1 VVKGSEADVAQDDYY
16 YEIQLTNKQLVFY
29 FMAGAT
35 GLILSFL
42 AGVMVGKG
50 VDAGAGD
57 VQAARPV
64 VEERIV
70 AEEPAVRPTAPPPAE
85 DLTYAGR
92 LESERPEEARLETKA
107 RPPGASS
114 PKAAKASPPPP
125 AAKASPPPKAAP
137 RATPAAPTRLADAS
151 VAPPVAGKGA
161 PAADPKPAPAVTK
174 PVAKAPPPPTKAA
187 PTEKGGSSSFTIQ
200 VGAFKDK
207 TTADSVV
214 SRLKTKGF
222 AAYLVAPESEGAG
235 LYNVRVG
242 SYPARADAERVQAK
256 LRDQEKFKPF
266 IVKN

>member
-1 VVKGSEADVAQDDYY
+1 MAQDDYY

-50 VDAGAGD
+50 VDTGAGD

-64 VEERIV
+64 AEERVV
-70 AEEPAVRPTAPPPAE
+70 AEEPLTRPPTPPPAE
-85 DLTYAGR
+85 ELTYAQR
-92 LESERPEEARLETKA
+92 LEGDKLEEASLEKG
-107 RPPGASS
+107 RPAAAAS
-114 PKAAKASPPPP
+114 PKAGKPSP
-125 AAKASPPPKAAP
+125 APKAA
-137 RATPAAPTRLADAS
+137 ATPRPSPTSEARVADS
-151 VAPPVAGKGA
+151 GQAPPTVS
-161 PAADPKPAPAVTK
+161 KPAPA
-174 PVAKAPPPPTKAA
+174 PETKAA
-187 PTEKGGSSSFTIQ
+187 PATIKPSPKPSPKASPSPAKDAVPSFTIQ

-207 TTADSVV
+207 ATADSMVT
-214 SRLKTKGF
+214 RLKSKGF
-222 AAYLVAPESEGAG
+222 AAYLVAPESEGSA
-235 LYNVRVG
+235 LFNVRVG